1 MHAHKH
7 MQIASFKID
16 GWYKIQLFNQ
26 MIINWLEGRCTSV
39 LGLFKLHFL
48 VVGDGVRIQFWE
60 DLWWGD
66 QPLRSQFPYLY
77 RVVIVKNLTV
87 STILGHSSSFSWN
100 FNSHHNLTNSEIEDL
115 ERLVSSLTHV
125 HLSSST
131 PNAKAWSLT
140 FSGLCTLKSFFMALS
155 NIPTFVLFSLTKF
168 IWKSKD
174 PSKVKAFSWLVAHKK
189 VNTNNML

>member
-16 GWYKIQLFNQ
+16 GWYKIQLLNQ

-60 DLWWGD
+60 DLWWGE

-115 ERLVSSLTHV
+115 ERLVSSLTR
-125 HLSSST
+125 
-131 PNAKAWSLT
+131 
-140 FSGLCTLKSFFMALS
+140 ALVFIHPKCES
-155 NIPTFVLFSLTKF
+155 MVIDLFRIMHPQIILHGFV
-168 IWKSKD
+168 
-174 PSKVKAFSWLVAHKK
+174 
-189 VNTNNML
+189 